1 MLKEDKQI
9 LDLIAQTLYDKKGFN
24 ILVLDVRNISTMADY
39 YIIAEGNVERHVKA
53 LARDLTDVLQNNGW
67 QLFQSDATSADWI
80 VLDFAN
86 IVVHLMTP
94 ELRERFALEELWRKA
109 NIVDVKIQVHPLK
122 D

>member
-24 ILVLDVRNISTMADY
+24 ILVLDVKNISTMADY

-53 LARDLTDVLQNNGW
+53 LARDLTDVLQKNG
-67 QLFQSDATSADWI
+67 QELFLSDVTSPDWI

-86 IVVHLMTP
+86 IVVHLMTT
-94 ELRERFALEELWRKA
+94 EMRERFALEELWRKA
-109 NIVDVKIQVHPLK
+109 NIVDVKILVHPLK